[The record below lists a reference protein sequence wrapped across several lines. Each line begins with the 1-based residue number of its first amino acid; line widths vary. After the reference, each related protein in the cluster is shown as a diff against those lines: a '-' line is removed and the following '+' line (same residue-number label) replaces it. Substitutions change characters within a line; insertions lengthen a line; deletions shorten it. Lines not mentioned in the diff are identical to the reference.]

1 METEEPMDLDDQ
13 VYDYDYDQ
21 ELRQA
26 LENIPDDWMFP
37 SELDILS
44 QNNYYNEDPLP
55 DPHNNLETPEFQN
68 IDILDPPRLDAQPQ
82 PVPQQP
88 GAPIYNIN
96 IHLPQ
101 PGIADNNPQPL
112 EIANPQEI
120 AALPQQVEQHPILDI
135 DPFNRARYELI
146 DYILSNQNRNVM
158 IINTRQFRPEIRNDL
173 HAQLEVPPELDWQ
186 IAIDP
191 SKFNIA
197 NLAKLTEADPDLGY
211 CSGDE
216 QEE

>member
-1 METEEPMDLDDQ
+1 METEEPMDIEDQ
-13 VYDYDYDQ
+13 LYDYDQ

-37 SELDILS
+37 GELDILS
-44 QNNYYNEDPLP
+44 QNNYNEDPPP
-55 DPHNNLETPEFQN
+55 DPHNSLETPELRN
-68 IDILDPPRLDAQPQ
+68 IDILDPARLEDQPQ
-82 PVPQQP
+82 PVPQQQ
-88 GAPIYNIN
+88 GAPVYNIN

-101 PGIADNNPQPL
+101 PGIANINQQNIQ
-112 EIANPQEI
+112 IANPQEI
-120 AALPQQVEQHPILDI
+120 AAVPQQAEQQPLIDI

-146 DYILSNQNRNVM
+146 DYILNNQNRNIM
-158 IINTRQFRPEIRNDL
+158 ILNTRKFRPEIRNDL
-173 HAQLEVPPELDWQ
+173 HAQFEVPPELDWQ

-191 SKFNIA
+191 SKFNTA
-197 NLAKLTEADPDLGY
+197 NLAILTEADPDLGY

>member
-1 METEEPMDLDDQ
+1 METEEPMDTEDQ
-13 VYDYDYDQ
+13 LFDYDR

-26 LENIPDDWMFP
+26 IENIPDDWMFP
-37 SELDILS
+37 SELELS
-44 QNNYYNEDPLP
+44 QNNYHNEDLQP
-55 DPHNNLETPEFQN
+55 DPHNSLETPELRN
-68 IDILDPPRLDAQPQ
+68 IDILDPARLEDQPQ
-82 PVPQQP
+82 PVPQQQ
-88 GAPIYNIN
+88 GAPVYNIN

-101 PGIADNNPQPL
+101 PGIANINQQNL

-120 AALPQQVEQHPILDI
+120 AALPQQAEQQPLIDI

-146 DYILSNQNRNVM
+146 DYILNNQNRNIM
-158 IINTRQFRPEIRNDL
+158 ILNTRKFRPEIRNDL

-197 NLAKLTEADPDLGY
+197 NLAILTEADPDLGY